1 MIRVLKK
8 LRPAVPVAIATAV
21 LVAGAVIAAFPL
33 LWMLSMSFMPA
44 AEANAFPARL
54 FPRHPTFGNYAELF
68 AYQHMGRYVLN
79 SVLVACLA
87 TVLSLGFNVTAGY
100 AFAKLRFTG
109 RDKLFQALLAALV
122 IPGQLTMLPL
132 FFLLKNLHLLNSYL
146 GVVVPFMASLFG
158 IFLVRQYALSLPDE
172 MLQAARVDGA
182 NEWQVF
188 RRIVLPNL
196 TPIVVTLGV
205 FTFLSAWNDFL
216 WPLIVLS
223 DDNYY
228 TLPLAIAS
236 LSQEHIQDQGM
247 VMAGATVTIAP
258 VILLFVALQR
268 HYVRGL
274 LAGSVKG

>member
-1 MIRVLKK
+1 MKTRLSTEQIVVSAL
-8 LRPAVPVAIATAV
+8 L
-21 LVAGAVIAAFPL
+21 IAASLLAIFPL
-33 LWMLSMSFMPA
+33 LWMVSMSFMPE

-54 FPRHPTFGNYAELF
+54 FPQHPTLDNFAELF
-68 AYQHMGRYVLN
+68 AYQHMGRIVLN
-79 SVLVACLA
+79 SLLVSTLA
-87 TVLSLGFNVTAGY
+87 TVLSLAFNVTAGY

-109 RDKLFQALLAALV
+109 REKLFQTLLAALV
-122 IPGQLTMLPL
+122 IPSQLTMLPL

-196 TPIVVTLGV
+196 MPIVVTLGV

-258 VILLFVALQR
+258 VILLFLALQR

>member
-1 MIRVLKK
+1 MRRSERIIVTVL
-8 LRPAVPVAIATAV
+8 LLIASL
-21 LVAGAVIAAFPL
+21 LVVFPL
-33 LWMLSMSFMPA
+33 LWMVSMSFMPEG
-44 AEANAFPARL
+44 EANAFPARL
-54 FPRHPTFGNYAELF
+54 IPRHPTLANYAQLF
-68 AYQHMGRYVLN
+68 AYQHMGRFVLN
-79 SVLVACLA
+79 SLLVASLA

-100 AFAKLRFTG
+100 AFAKLAFKG
-109 RDKLFQALLAALV
+109 RDKLFQTLLATLV

-132 FFLLKNLHLLNSYL
+132 FFLLKTLHLLNSYL

-196 TPIVVTLGV
+196 TPIIVTLGV
-205 FTFLSAWNDFL
+205 FTFLAAWNDFL

-223 DDNYY
+223 DDTWY

-247 VMAGATVTIAP
+247 LMAGATVTIAP
-258 VILLFVALQR
+258 VILLFLALQR

>member
-1 MIRVLKK
+1 MTKRRVSAQQVFANGL
-8 LRPAVPVAIATAV
+8 LIVAS
-21 LVAGAVIAAFPL
+21 LLAAFPL
-33 LWMLSMSFMPA
+33 LWMTSMSFMPE

-54 FPRHPTFGNYAELF
+54 FPLRPTLDNYAGLF
-68 AYQHMGRYVLN
+68 AYQHMGRYVVN
-79 SVLVACLA
+79 SLLVATLA
-87 TVLSLGFNVTAGY
+87 MVLSLAFNVTAGY

-132 FFLLKNLHLLNSYL
+132 FFLLKTMHLLNSYA

-158 IFLVRQYALSLPDE
+158 IFLVRQYSLGLPDE

-182 NEWQVF
+182 SEWQVF

-196 TPIVVTLGV
+196 RPIVVTLGV

-223 DDNYY
+223 DGDYQ
-228 TLPLAIAS
+228 TLPLAIAA
-236 LSQEHIQDQGM
+236 LSQEHMQDQGM
-247 VMAGATVTIAP
+247 MMAGACVTIVP
-258 VILLFVALQR
+258 VLLLFLALQR

-274 LAGSVKG
+274 LSGSVKG

>member
-1 MIRVLKK
+1 MNRLKSFSK
-8 LRPAVPVAIATAV
+8 EQIGVTLLLVVATCLA
-21 LVAGAVIAAFPL
+21 LFPL
-33 LWMLSMSFMPA
+33 LWMVSMSFMPE

-54 FPRHPTFGNYAELF
+54 FPQNPTLDNYAELF
-68 AYQHMGRYVLN
+68 AYQNMGRIVLN
-79 SVLVACLA
+79 SLLVSVLA
-87 TVLSLGFNVTAGY
+87 TVLSLIFNVTAGY
-100 AFAKLRFTG
+100 AFAKLQFKG
-109 RDKLFQALLAALV
+109 REKLFQTLLAALV

-132 FFLLKNLHLLNSYL
+132 FFLLKTLHLLNSYL

-158 IFLVRQYALSLPDE
+158 IFLVRQYALSMPDE

-182 NEWQVF
+182 SEWQVF

-196 TPIVVTLGV
+196 WPIVVTLGV
-205 FTFLSAWNDFL
+205 FTFLTAWNDFL

-258 VILLFVALQR
+258 VLLLFIALQR

-274 LAGSVKG
+274 LSGSLK

>member
-1 MIRVLKK
+1 MRLPKSKTVEKA
-8 LRPAVPVAIATAV
+8 AVTLLLLTAAC
-21 LVAGAVIAAFPL
+21 LALFPL
-33 LWMLSMSFMPA
+33 LWMVSMSFMPE

-54 FPRHPTFGNYAELF
+54 FPQHPTLHNYAELF
-68 AYQHMGRYVLN
+68 GYQNMGRIVLN
-79 SVLVACLA
+79 SLLVSVLA
-87 TVLSLGFNVTAGY
+87 TCLSLAFNVTAGY
-100 AFAKLRFTG
+100 AFAKLQFKG
-109 RDKLFQALLAALV
+109 RDKLFQTLLAALV

-132 FFLLKNLHLLNSYL
+132 FFLLKTLHLLNSYL

-158 IFLVRQYALSLPDE
+158 IFLVRQYALGVPDE

-182 NEWQVF
+182 SEWQVF

-196 TPIVVTLGV
+196 WPIIVTLGV
-205 FTFLSAWNDFL
+205 FTFLTAWNDFL

-274 LAGSVKG
+274 LSGSVK

>member
-1 MIRVLKK
+1 MRLSGQKITVNIL
-8 LRPAVPVAIATAV
+8 LIAAS
-21 LVAGAVIAAFPL
+21 LLAAFPL
-33 LWMLSMSFMPA
+33 LWMLSMSFMPE

-54 FPRHPTFGNYAELF
+54 FPHHPTLANYTELF
-68 AYQHMGRYVLN
+68 AHQRMGRYVLN
-79 SVLVACLA
+79 SLLVASLA
-87 TVLSLGFNVTAGY
+87 TVLSLAFNVTAGY
-100 AFAKLRFTG
+100 AFAKLQFRG
-109 RDKLFQALLAALV
+109 REKLFQTLLAALV

-132 FFLLKNLHLLNSYL
+132 FFLLKTMGLLNTYL

-158 IFLVRQYALSLPDE
+158 IFLVRQFAMGLPNE

-196 TPIVVTLGV
+196 RPIMVTLGV

-223 DDNYY
+223 DDRNY

-236 LSQEHIQDQGM
+236 LSQEHIQDSGM
-247 VMAGATVTIAP
+247 VMACATVTIAP
-258 VILLFVALQR
+258 VILLFLALQR
-268 HYVRGL
+268 QYVRGL
-274 LAGSVKG
+274 LSGSLKG